1 MKIVDHNMIFLR
13 PEMIIL
19 LGLWTPGFLEF
30 PALTLIR
37 RNQIFC
43 FSVSNIWSA
52 NDTAANIN

>member
-1 MKIVDHNMIFLR
+1 MIFLR